1 MDVVKE
7 RRDIVATGSP
17 VPTADAGSARDPVPP
32 VRTARRRELRW
43 SDRAVRAPLGLLWLG
58 FLTILSLPVMVW
70 MTLLHAV
77 VRGVQRVARALRP
90 GAERREPTA

>member
-1 MDVVKE
+1 MDVIKDHPE
-7 RRDIVATGSP
+7 IIGGGSS
-17 VPTADAGSARDPVPP
+17 VPTANKGSTLEPGS
-32 VRTARRRELRW
+32 TAPTGRRRELRW

-70 MTLLHAV
+70 MTLLHAI

>member
-1 MDVVKE
+1 
-7 RRDIVATGSP
+7 
-17 VPTADAGSARDPVPP
+17 
-32 VRTARRRELRW
+32 
-43 SDRAVRAPLGLLWLG
+43 VRAPLGLLWLG